1 MKNVR
6 RFNEEWSDGDDDDQ
20 KRYVPDG
27 VWDLEDILVFEDED
41 EISEYPDYAI
51 AAPYDTDVMIYLSRM
66 PTKSVN
72 YEDFGSSFEGHG
84 TCAMIENCPK
94 RILILGGND

>member
-1 MKNVR
+1 MAKCSCSLHILSGEYGR
-6 RFNEEWSDGDDDDQ
+6 R
-20 KRYVPDG
+20 
-27 VWDLEDILVFEDED
+27 FEDED

-51 AAPYDTDVMIYLSRM
+51 AAPYDTEVMIYLSRM